1 MKSYSLKK
9 FFIPELTI
17 ALMACIFFAA
27 AVVRADDL
35 VVYKGASVQLSVS
48 GIKKITISDPQIIDV
63 KLSDDGQSV
72 NITGLTEGRSELRI
86 ARTSGDDFMTNAV
99 VRADL
104 SQAASE
110 IKDLLSDV
118 EGLEIKSVGNKIVLK
133 GNILTR
139 SDYDKVTKVVTAY
152 PNIILNLSTFDR
164 SEMNKY
170 VEEAILKDIGLD
182 TITARVVGDE
192 VVLEGIVYSQSD
204 ADRAVQI
211 AKLRVPNVTS
221 LLKVQEVMIET
232 DVQFVQVSVDNSKDM
247 GYNVLDTLGVSLG
260 ANGNGV
266 STAGRDF
273 PVSYGVSATA
283 SAQIKALLGNGT
295 GKIVAQPHLSTKS
308 GDVGTYQSGGTKY
321 FSVASAV
328 GPSTLQSVD
337 YGVILKVKP
346 LLQGK
351 DRIQNEVSVEVS
363 YPVADPSA
371 VLTLQKYD
379 TACTSV
385 CKIGESMVISGITQT
400 IFNKNSSKTPL
411 LGDIPLID
419 LFFSNK
425 TSDKQ
430 KTEFVIVVTP
440 QPVFPVVSTA
450 QPYGESHQKLIQDK
464 DKD

>member
-1 MKSYSLKK
+1 MKSYSFKK
-9 FFIPELTI
+9 LFVPELTV
-17 ALMACIFFAA
+17 ALMVCVLFAA
-27 AVVRADDL
+27 AARADDL

-48 GIKKITISDPQIIDV
+48 GIKKISISDPQVVDV

-72 NITGLTEGRSELRI
+72 NVTGLAEGRSELRI
-86 ARTSGDDFMTNAV
+86 ARTSGDDFVTNAV

-182 TITARVVGDE
+182 TVTARVVGDE

-247 GYNVLDTLGVSLG
+247 GYNVLDSLGVSLG

-440 QPVFPVVSTA
+440 RPVFPVVSTA